1 MKREQSRIPTGRT
14 TDQATHVQTASAQ
27 KSISK
32 PTATPTPKTDK
43 PTETKRAESPVRQ
56 VVIQDGLGNL
66 TTVTVGQILG
76 KFVFYLSS
84 VQLITTR
91 WFSAI
96 PSETVDGQPQSYM
109 LVTVDESGNLT
120 PLNNDALMSLDPS
133 LGLGGDIN
141 NVVLQVDQGQGTVAA
156 AVKPTVETKPSIPI
170 SQKNKV
176 YKMSFF
182 YFSYVVFHIFV
193 TGGRKTKT

>member
-1 MKREQSRIPTGRT
+1 M
-14 TDQATHVQTASAQ
+14 
-27 KSISK
+27 
-32 PTATPTPKTDK
+32 
-43 PTETKRAESPVRQ
+43 RQ

-76 KFVFYLSS
+76 KFVFYFLYNES
-84 VQLITTR
+84 QTTLV
-91 WFSAI
+91 FTAI

-156 AVKPTVETKPSIPI
+156 AVKPTVETKPV

-176 YKMSFF
+176 
-182 YFSYVVFHIFV
+182 
-193 TGGRKTKT
+193 

>member
-1 MKREQSRIPTGRT
+1 MKREQSRIPTGKT
-14 TDQATHVQTASAQ
+14 TDQATPVQTATAQ
-27 KSISK
+27 KSISR
-32 PTATPTPKTDK
+32 PTATPTLKTDK
-43 PTETKRAESPVRQ
+43 PTESKRAESPVRQ

-76 KFVFYLSS
+76 KFVCYFLFCRQCNES
-84 VQLITTR
+84 QTTLL
-91 WFSAI
+91 FTAI

-156 AVKPTVETKPSIPI
+156 AVKPTVETKPSIPV
-170 SQKNKV
+170 SQKTKV
-176 YKMSFF
+176 YFLLL
-182 YFSYVVFHIFV
+182 I
-193 TGGRKTKT
+193 R